1 MNLFVVVWVILFLIL
16 MNSGMAFIALLAFYG
31 MNEMFGVTEN
41 KLNKAANI
49 CAMAICIWLTF
60 SLVLAICNTS

>member
-1 MNLFVVVWVILFLIL
+1 MNLFVVIWVILFLIV

-49 CAMAICIWLTF
+49 CAMGIYIWLTF
-60 SLVLAICNTS
+60 SLVLAICNKS

>member
-1 MNLFVVVWVILFLIL
+1 

-49 CAMAICIWLTF
+49 CAMGIYIWLAF
-60 SLVLAICNTS
+60 SLVLAIWNKS